1 MSSPTSLPHPSARR
15 AVRALI
21 PMGVITAIF
30 FAIPAALI
38 VMLDLDLEG
47 WFIVVVLVACGALI
61 LEDEILS
68 PPRRGRRMLHQ
79 AQDSYSRA
87 EAGADAARADA
98 ARIPTDDAHGAQ
110 VLKRLRWYEGRQH
123 EIGEVLAGVGRMRWI
138 DWHDPALREVATE
151 LSDDVSDLSAI
162 NDAVHN
168 AATLLTLTPGWED
181 AWENECGP
189 LREDLG
195 TLRELCRETGGDGP
209 TTPTTDSELGWAR
222 VCGARLTA
230 LRARIASGALTPGAA
245 LDELDAMAAE
255 IRARADALARRALA
269 AEAPPGGD
277 AGLAHY
283 REYISSW
290 KLPDDDDRYAYSGTW
305 QDEGTD
311 AGGVGPGGVGGSSG
325 GRAGEPAEVA
335 YNPAATIRLHDY
347 SPGIRAAGI
356 RWRGPATASQYS
368 SPIERILD
376 AYDGSRDS
384 GKKK

>member
-1 MSSPTSLPHPSARR
+1 MSSPAAFPRPSARR

-21 PMGVITAIF
+21 PMGAVTAIF

-47 WFIVVVLVACGALI
+47 WFVVVALVACGALI
-61 LEDEILS
+61 LEEEIIS
-68 PPRRGRRMLHQ
+68 PPRRGRRMLHR
-79 AQDSYSRA
+79 AQEFCARA
-87 EAGADAARADA
+87 EAGAGTARADA

-110 VLKRLRWYEGRQH
+110 VLKRLRWCERRQR
-123 EIGEVLAGVGRMRWI
+123 EIGEVLASVGRMRWI

-151 LSDDVSDLSAI
+151 LGDDVPGLSAI

-168 AATLLTLTPGWED
+168 AATLLTLAPGWED

-195 TLRELCRETGGDGP
+195 TFRELCRETGDDGP
-209 TTPTTDSELGWAR
+209 AAPTTDSELGWAR
-222 VCGARLTA
+222 VRGARLTA
-230 LRARIASGALTPGAA
+230 LRAQLASGTLAPGAA

-255 IRARADALARRALA
+255 IRARADALARRALV
-269 AEAPPGGD
+269 AEAPPGGG

-283 REYISSW
+283 REYISGW
-290 KLPDDDDRYAYSGTW
+290 KLPVDDDRFEYSGTW
-305 QDEGTD
+305 QDEG
-311 AGGVGPGGVGGSSG
+311 AGASGVSPGGASG
-325 GRAGEPAEVA
+325 GQAGEPAEVA
-335 YNPAATIRLHDY
+335 YDPAATIRLHDH

-356 RWRGPATASQYS
+356 RWRGLATASQYS

-376 AYDGSRDS
+376 AYDGSRGS